1 MIRAGIAVK
10 ANVSLVD
17 VKGALVAPG
26 RNYNPECEAC
36 Q

>member
-10 ANVSLVD
+10 ANVSFID
-17 VKGALVAPG
+17 VKDALVASG
-26 RNYNPECEAC
+26 RNYNPECESC